1 MPSSSTGQ
9 TKVRISEIVK
19 LMRILVRMTDDRGL
33 ETFRS
38 KRSAI
43 SHLGQID
50 VSGFYPSQ
58 PLRSAVIWITLRE
71 SIVPIEF

>member
-1 MPSSSTGQ
+1 
-9 TKVRISEIVK
+9 
-19 LMRILVRMTDDRGL
+19 MTDDRGL